1 VAPAKR
7 SQRDEAI
14 WRKLILP
21 EEDRYPVRVWV
32 GSFRWFRSP
41 NVIRLE
47 DYRSPAE
54 MERIRKVLLWP
65 RRNY

>member
-1 VAPAKR
+1 MGLAKR
-7 SQRDEAI
+7 DQKGEAI

-21 EEDRYPVRVWV
+21 EEDRNPARLWL

-47 DYRSPAE
+47 DYRSQSE
-54 MERIRKVLLWP
+54 MNRVREVLLRP